1 MFRDRQPPRDRGPR
15 INERIGV
22 REVRVVT
29 DDGEQLGV
37 LPTRDALVKARELG
51 LDLVEVAPTSRP
63 PVCRIMDYGR
73 YKYEQSKKSKQARK
87 KQHQVKVKEIK
98 MRPKIETHDYDFKKK
113 HIIEFLEEGEKV
125 KVTLQFR
132 GREMAHTDLGRKIL
146 DRLAK
151 ELEDLAKVESAPR
164 QEGRIMVMMLMP
176 HITKKS
182 AKSQDNA
189 DAKKSAKSQDNADA
203 KKSDRKSSD
212 AKVADAQSTDEE
224 KSSDSASSDSKDESP
239 VAKG

>member
-1 MFRDRQPPRDRGPR
+1 MFRDRQPPRERGPR

-22 REVRVVT
+22 REVRVIIE
-29 DDGEQLGV
+29 DGEQLGV
-37 LPTRDALVKARELG
+37 LPTREALAKARELG

-63 PVCRIMDYGR
+63 PVCRIMDFGR
-73 YKYEQSKKSKQARK
+73 YKYEQSKKTKQARK

-98 MRPKIETHDYDFKKK
+98 MRPKIETHDYEFKKK
-113 HIIEFLEEGEKV
+113 HIVEFLEAGEKV

-146 DRLAK
+146 DRLAR
-151 ELEDLAKVESAPR
+151 ELVDLAKVESAPR

-176 HITKKS
+176 HVTKKS
-182 AKSQDNA
+182 SKGQDKPA
-189 DAKKSAKSQDNADA
+189 EGKES
-203 KKSDRKSSD
+203 
-212 AKVADAQSTDEE
+212 EGE
-224 KSSDSASSDSKDESP
+224 KESP

>member
-1 MFRDRQPPRDRGPR
+1 MFRDRQPLRDRGPR

-37 LPTRDALVKARELG
+37 LPTREALAKARELG
-51 LDLVEVAPTSRP
+51 LDLVEVAPNSRP
-63 PVCRIMDYGR
+63 PVCRVMDFGR

-87 KQHQVKVKEIK
+87 KQHQVKIKEIK
-98 MRPKIETHDYDFKKK
+98 MRPKIETHDYEFKKK

-151 ELEDLAKVESAPR
+151 ELVEIAKVESAPR

-176 HITKKS
+176 HVSRKASRSLKASDKK
-182 AKSQDNA
+182 NA
-189 DAKKSAKSQDNADA
+189 DAKNAEA
-203 KKSDRKSSD
+203 TRSDG
-212 AKVADAQSTDEE
+212 
-224 KSSDSASSDSKDESP
+224 KSSDSESPDGNKASSA
-239 VAKG
+239 VKG

>member
-1 MFRDRQPPRDRGPR
+1 MFRDRQPPRERGPR

-37 LPTRDALVKARELG
+37 LPTRDALAKARELG

-73 YKYEQSKKSKQARK
+73 YKYEQSKKTKQARK

-98 MRPKIETHDYDFKKK
+98 MRPKIETHDYEFKKK

-151 ELEDLAKVESAPR
+151 ELVDLAKVESAPR

-176 HITKKS
+176 HVTKKTS
-182 AKSQDNA
+182 KAQEASDSKKAASKKA
-189 DAKKSAKSQDNADA
+189 DAKSADA
-203 KKSDRKSSD
+203 KS
-212 AKVADAQSTDEE
+212 ADSA
-224 KSSDSASSDSKDESP
+224 SSDSASSDSASADSKDESP

>member
-37 LPTRDALVKARELG
+37 LPTRDALAKARELG

-73 YKYEQSKKSKQARK
+73 YKYEQSKKTKQARK

-176 HITKKS
+176 HVTKKS
-182 AKSQDNA
+182 AKSHDNA
-189 DAKKSAKSQDNADA
+189 GEKKSE
-203 KKSDRKSSD
+203 RKSSD
-212 AKVADAQSTDEE
+212 AKGADAQSTDDK

>member
-1 MFRDRQPPRDRGPR
+1 MFRDRQPPRERGPR

-37 LPTRDALVKARELG
+37 LPTRDALAKAKELG

-73 YKYEQSKKSKQARK
+73 YKYELSKKTKQARK

-98 MRPKIETHDYDFKKK
+98 MRPKIETHDYEFKKK
-113 HIIEFLEEGEKV
+113 HIVEFLAEGEKV

-151 ELEDLAKVESAPR
+151 ELEDLAKVESSPR

-176 HITKKS
+176 HVTKKS
-182 AKSQDNA
+182 AKAQET
-189 DAKKSAKSQDNADA
+189 
-203 KKSDRKSSD
+203 SDRK
-212 AKVADAQSTDEE
+212 KVASKKAEAKSADAE
-224 KSSDSASSDSKDESP
+224 SSDSSSSDSKDESP

>member
-1 MFRDRQPPRDRGPR
+1 MFRDRQPPRERGPR

-37 LPTRDALVKARELG
+37 LPTRDALMKAKELG

-73 YKYEQSKKSKQARK
+73 YKYEQAKKTKEARK

-98 MRPKIETHDYDFKKK
+98 LRPKIETHDYNFKKK
-113 HIIEFLEEGEKV
+113 HAIEFLEAGEKV

-132 GREMAHTDLGRKIL
+132 GREMAHTDLGRKVL
-146 DRLAK
+146 DKLAK
-151 ELEDLAKVESAPR
+151 ELVDIAKVESSPR
-164 QEGRIMVMMLMP
+164 QEGRFMVMMLSP
-176 HITKKS
+176 IASKKTS
-182 AKSQDNA
+182 KP
-189 DAKKSAKSQDNADA
+189 AKKEP
-203 KKSDRKSSD
+203 
-212 AKVADAQSTDEE
+212 TDEGTPVT
-224 KSSDSASSDSKDESP
+224 ES
-239 VAKG
+239 